1 MKKKICNSI
10 LETIGDTPL
19 VKLNSITAGTNL
31 TILTK
36 FEFFSPSGSLKD
48 RILLRIIESAEK
60 KGKLKKGMSIIEGT
74 TGNTGIST
82 SMIGAVKGYKVVI
95 CMPSGMSEERKK
107 VMRAYGAEIIET
119 PGAESDVD
127 LVLKQVKKIIRQDP
141 SKYFF
146 INQFSNKE
154 NSIAHYTT
162 TAKEIWKQTNGE
174 FDAFIVSQ
182 GTGGTISG
190 VAKLLKKKKPSIKIY
205 AIEPA
210 ECPLLS
216 QRKWGTHRIEG
227 IGDGF
232 IPRVLDVS
240 LLDGI
245 VTTTSEES
253 IEMAKRLAK
262 EEGIFCGISSGCNIA
277 GALKLYKKH
286 PELKTIVTM
295 ICDNGFRY
303 FSTALCGEEK
313 ELEIPEREHPIDAHT
328 QKNLDKYQNKWD
340 IIN

>member
-1 MKKKICNSI
+1 MKKNICESI
-10 LETIGDTPL
+10 LDTIGNTPL
-19 VKLNSITAGTNL
+19 VKLKKISVGTDLN
-31 TILTK
+31 ILAK
-36 FEFFSPSGSLKD
+36 IEYFSPSGSLKD
-48 RILLRIIESAEK
+48 RILLRIIGNAEK
-60 KGKLKKGMSIIEGT
+60 RGKLKKGMTLIEGT

-82 SMIGAVKGYKVVI
+82 SMIGAVKGYKVII
-95 CMPSGMSEERKK
+95 CMPAGMSEERKK

-127 LVLKQVKKIIRQDP
+127 LVLKKVKKIIRENP
-141 SKYFF
+141 SQYLF
-146 INQFSNKE
+146 INQFNNKE
-154 NSIAHYTT
+154 NLVAHYTT

-174 FDAFIVSQ
+174 LDAFIASQ

-205 AIEPA
+205 AIEPT

-216 QRKWGTHRIEG
+216 QRKWGSHRIEG

-245 VTTTSEES
+245 VTTTSNES

-262 EEGIFCGISSGCNIA
+262 EEGIFCGISSGCNVA
-277 GALKLYKKH
+277 GVLKLYKKH

-295 ICDNGFRY
+295 INDNGFRY

-313 ELEIPEREHPIDAHT
+313 ELEIPEREHPMDAYT
-328 QKNLDKYQNKWD
+328 QKNLDKYQGNWE
-340 IIN
+340 IIS